1 MSRYFV
7 VGCRNGERSCLTGP
21 LPLERA
27 EKWAARFRERGL
39 LESYDRIE
47 VEELIEAG
55 AVVPDPGYGPNCR
68 HCGAPLKSKR
78 IRGLCYPCYYRPGVR
93 ELYPSTSKFS
103 NAARRCGRC
112 GLLNCR
118 CAG

>member
-27 EKWAARFRERGL
+27 EKWAERFRERGL

-47 VEELIEAG
+47 VEELIEAD
-55 AVVPDPGYGPNCR
+55 AAVPDPGYGPNCR
-68 HCGAPLKSKR
+68 HCGAPLGNR
-78 IRGLCYPCYYRPGVR
+78 RTRGLCYRHYMDQSIRR
-93 ELYPSTSKFS
+93 LYQSTSKYS
-103 NAARRCGRC
+103 NVAKRCGRC
-112 GLLNCR
+112 GLLVCR
-118 CAG
+118 CQ